1 MKNYSNI
8 TRQDFMNFFRDD
20 EQLNKLS
27 ADDKIEIF
35 RTILIG
41 STDITKELWN
51 EIIIDYSVTNF
62 KVIQI

>member
-1 MKNYSNI
+1 MKNYFNI